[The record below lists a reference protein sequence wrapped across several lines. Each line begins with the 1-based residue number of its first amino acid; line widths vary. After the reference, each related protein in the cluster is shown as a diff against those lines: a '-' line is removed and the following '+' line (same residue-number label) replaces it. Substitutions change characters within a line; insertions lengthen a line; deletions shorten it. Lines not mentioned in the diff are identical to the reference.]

1 MTVRNKGKTFRSS
14 CNLLM
19 SPIPPDLLGMS
30 LCYFQI
36 LTSVIWLIIIALR
49 VVPIVQTL
57 YGHSNALPDSIFL
70 EWHEMR
76 RFVYCNIV

>member
-1 MTVRNKGKTFRSS
+1 MSVRNKGKTFRSS
-14 CNLLM
+14 CYLLM

-57 YGHSNALPDSIFL
+57 YGHSNAPARLDISG
-70 EWHEMR
+70 MA
-76 RFVYCNIV
+76 